1 MTMRV
6 LHFKP
11 DSTVWW
17 WILLKMWK
25 RLL

>member
-1 MTMRV
+1 MRV
-6 LHFKP
+6 LHFKR
-11 DSTVWW
+11 DINIGC